1 MGFVKYEQDGFVGVI
16 TINRPEALN
25 ALNTEVIQDLD
36 AVLDSID
43 LGTTRVLVVTGED
56 GVWNCHTWAG
66 W

>member
-1 MGFVKYEQDGFVGVI
+1 MGFVKYDQDGFVGVI

-43 LGTTRVLVVTGED
+43 LGT
-56 GVWNCHTWAG
+56 
-66 W
+66 